1 MVREGD
7 SAPDFE
13 LRTDTGETV
22 RLADLRGKKVVL
34 YFYPKDDTPGCTAQ
48 ACAIRD
54 AWSDFR
60 ATGAE
65 IFGISPQ
72 DEASHAKFKAKY
84 SLPFTLLV
92 DEDHRLADEFGF
104 WVEKKFA
111 GKKYMGVERST
122 VIIGEDG
129 TVEKIM
135 RQVKPDLHADQVLQ
149 TLR

>member
-1 MVREGD
+1 MIEEGRP
-7 SAPDFE
+7 APDFE
-13 LRTDTGETV
+13 LRTDNGETV

-92 DEDHRLADEFGF
+92 DEDHMLADEFGF